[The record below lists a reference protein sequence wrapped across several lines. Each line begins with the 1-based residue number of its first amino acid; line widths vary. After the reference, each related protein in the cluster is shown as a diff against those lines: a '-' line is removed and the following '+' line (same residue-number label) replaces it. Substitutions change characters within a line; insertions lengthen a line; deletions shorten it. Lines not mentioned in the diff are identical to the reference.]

1 MAVNHIDDSL
11 IIGTDYELQLE
22 FTDDDGELV
31 TIVLSEYDADLVSTL
46 GGEVITSFTLDDDDN
61 EDPKTTLYL
70 KLANDN
76 ADLASFSGDKLYWD
90 LLRTDGD
97 IKTVFMRGR
106 LTVIDKISD
115 GEEEE

>member
-46 GGEVITSFTLDDDDN
+46 GGDVITSFTLDDDDSN
-61 EDPKTTLYL
+61 TTLYL

>member
-46 GGEVITSFTLDDDDN
+46 GGDVITSFTLDDDDSN
-61 EDPKTTLYL
+61 TTLYL
-70 KLANDN
+70 KLANDD

>member
-46 GGEVITSFTLDDDDN
+46 GGDVITSFTLDDDDSN
-61 EDPKTTLYL
+61 TTLYL
-70 KLANDN
+70 KLANDD

-90 LLRTDGD
+90 LLRTQGGET
-97 IKTVFMRGR
+97 KEVYMRGR
-106 LTVIDKISD
+106 LTVVDKISD
-115 GEEEE
+115 GA

>member
-46 GGEVITSFTLDDDDN
+46 GGDVITSFTLDDDDSN
-61 EDPKTTLYL
+61 TTLYL

-76 ADLASFSGDKLYWD
+76 AGLASFSGDKLYWD